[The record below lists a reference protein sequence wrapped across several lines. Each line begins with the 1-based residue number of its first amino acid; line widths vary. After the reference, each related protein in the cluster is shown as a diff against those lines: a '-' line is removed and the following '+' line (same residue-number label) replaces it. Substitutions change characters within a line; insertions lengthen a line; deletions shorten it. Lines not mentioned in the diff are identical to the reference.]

1 MDNQGEPKI
10 LIKQKTHSRLG
21 IVSFI
26 LSLLAPLLLIAGL
39 IVMALLMGHASTSR
53 QKAIQEMLGLLN
65 DEAILTVLV
74 FAPLMLLAALLLGIA
89 GLLQKN
95 RKKVFAL
102 AGTMISAA
110 FILLPFIGFIYLAL
124 S

>member
-1 MDNQGEPKI
+1 MSSALSTE
-10 LIKQKTHSRLG
+10 QKHPSRLG
-21 IVSFI
+21 IASFI

-39 IVMALLMGHASTSR
+39 IVMALLMGHASTFR

-65 DEAILTVLV
+65 DEAILVVLV
-74 FAPLMLLAALLLGIA
+74 FAPLMLMTALLLGIA

-95 RKKVFAL
+95 RKKAFAL
-102 AGTMISAA
+102 AGTIISAA
-110 FILLPFIGFIYLAL
+110 FILLPFVGFICLAL